1 MAESELSM
9 LCGRSGFNGGLN
21 MKATGIVRRID
32 DLGRVVIPKEV
43 RAQLGIR
50 DGDPL
55 ELYMSDDGKELIL
68 KKYDTTAPIRSVINQ
83 LADIT
88 SDKDFFKDLD
98 EDTAV
103 ALRALT
109 KILKNNLNKLDPDHE
124 A

>member
-1 MAESELSM
+1 
-9 LCGRSGFNGGLN
+9 

-43 RAQLGIR
+43 RVQLGIR

-55 ELYMSDDGKELIL
+55 ELYMSDDGKELVI
-68 KKYDTTAPIRSVINQ
+68 KKYDTIAPIRSVINQ
-83 LADIT
+83 LSDIT

-109 KILKNNLNKLDPDHE
+109 KILKNNLNKLDPDQE

>member
-1 MAESELSM
+1 
-9 LCGRSGFNGGLN
+9 

-55 ELYMSDDGKELIL
+55 ELYMSDDGKELVL

-83 LADIT
+83 LSDIT

-109 KILKNNLNKLDPDHE
+109 KILKNNLNKFDPQD
-124 A
+124 